1 MREKNIP
8 YDVTYL
14 ADAFSS
20 FFALLAELWS
30 PAAVAAR
37 TKNAATAR
45 DRPDAVD
52 IAKSGQETNEPPAE
66 EKEKAGSSS
75 EVFFWCYGGKHKLP
89 LFRKQPR
96 QRLPLQ
102 GRGRRRRRGGKGDSF
117 HLASARRRKRRRR
130 RRSSCGE
137 EGRELSFFPPSFAR
151 LSPIVLRSVFVRC
164 YCCSYGRRQGGCD
177 RDSLFLPRFPKGEK
191 LQVVTKWTSWN
202 FFCCFA

>member
-52 IAKSGQETNEPPAE
+52 IAKTGQKTNLRQKKKKKPA
-66 EKEKAGSSS
+66 ALLR
-75 EVFFWCYGGKHKLP
+75 VFFWCYGGKHKLP
-89 LFRKQPR
+89 VFRKQPR

-102 GRGRRRRRGGKGDSF
+102 GKRKEEEEEERGFFPFGVGAEEEKEEEEEELMRRRGKRAFLLSSLLRTSFPDSF
-117 HLASARRRKRRRR
+117 AIGLPSLLLLFRRERTRR
-130 RRSSCGE
+130 
-137 EGRELSFFPPSFAR
+137 
-151 LSPIVLRSVFVRC
+151 VR
-164 YCCSYGRRQGGCD
+164 
-177 RDSLFLPRFPKGEK
+177 P
-191 LQVVTKWTSWN
+191 
-202 FFCCFA
+202 